1 MAKAMRR
8 VMGAA
13 KKWGQRWIKECGGQQ
28 AILSGQ
34 RTPYVTEEKRLILI
48 SVL

>member
-1 MAKAMRR
+1 MAIALRR

-28 AILSGQ
+28 NIINGT
-34 RTPYVTEEKRLILI
+34 RTPYVNQMFDSILI
-48 SVL
+48 